1 MLADAADR
9 AKVACAEMGEAL
21 TPETIAR
28 LESVRGR
35 NKAWE
40 NVKET
45 APRAGRPND
54 STGTVRFRGT
64 ELVCWTERK
73 RRKFLSLLN

>member
-1 MLADAADR
+1 MLLADAADR
-9 AKVACAEMGEAL
+9 AKVACAELREAL
-21 TPETIAR
+21 TPETIER

-45 APRAGRPND
+45 APRAARPTD
-54 STGTVRFRGT
+54 STGTVFIWY
-64 ELVCWTERK
+64 V
-73 RRKFLSLLN
+73 SLATNFNM